1 MIWLFKILC
10 IFVVL
15 SFINGTEQPANSEGF
30 FYAFKDKDVALPCID
45 CNSLCSPVEELSKG
59 RGGIPIF
66 MPPYKFIAMLKNST
80 STTVQELAIIAK
92 RNHKLNHPSLIYD
105 LYQKSI
111 PKLVSGFLTE
121 MDAKNEAYYF
131 ILENGHFES
140 FNTYCQRE
148 RREL

>member
-45 CNSLCSPVEELSKG
+45 RNSLCSPVEELSKG

-66 MPPYKFIAMLKNST
+66 MPPYKLIAMLKNST
-80 STTVQELAIIAK
+80 SATAQSVAIIAK
-92 RNHKLNHPSLIYD
+92 QNHKNSRASLIFD
-105 LYQKSI
+105 LYTR
-111 PKLVSGFLTE
+111 PTHKLISDFLIE
-121 MDAKNEAYYF
+121 VDAKNKAYFF

-140 FNTYCQRE
+140 FRAYCQKE
-148 RREL
+148 RSSL

>member
-45 CNSLCSPVEELSKG
+45 RNSLCSPVEELSKG

-66 MPPYKFIAMLKNST
+66 MPPYKFIVMLKNST

-92 RNHKLNHPSLIYD
+92 QNHKNHRATLIYD
-105 LYQKSI
+105 LFKRPVS
-111 PKLVSGFLTE
+111 KLVSGFLTE

-131 ILENGHFES
+131 ILESGLFDQ
-140 FNTYCQRE
+140 FKAYCE
-148 RREL
+148 RRGEK